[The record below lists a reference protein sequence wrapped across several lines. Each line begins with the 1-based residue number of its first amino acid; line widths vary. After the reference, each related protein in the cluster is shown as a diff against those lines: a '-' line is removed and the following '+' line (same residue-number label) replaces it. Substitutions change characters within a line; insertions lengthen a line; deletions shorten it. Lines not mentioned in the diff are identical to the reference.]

1 MAESTPLS
9 ARAKGLW
16 AVYLI
21 LLLAILYLAYLVSSS
36 QPGVFFSSDGGIK
49 YIVVK
54 QFSEGHG
61 FKHMYLPQPLWVH
74 ETWDQGF
81 FPFKPPFI
89 YPSPQG
95 YLFVFPPAFPILSS
109 FFYAHLGNTGLYIL
123 PVLSTLLLW
132 LFFILLLR
140 RCGVSPIYIAIALFI
155 MVFCSPLTIYG
166 ATFWEHMSAVLLL
179 LSGLAYILFSGG
191 GALTRPSPDLA
202 WRHPAPIWA
211 GLAMGLISG
220 LAAWFRPEAMAMN
233 GLYGLAVL
241 ILYLKERQPVHI
253 AFLATLT
260 LSVGSFLMFNQVEL
274 GSWFGIHGYQ
284 VIRENDSSGPIARGI
299 NNLLANNAISLK
311 HFGYAIFL
319 LPVIYAVLGY
329 RKNLDI
335 RIILLTCI
343 VITFCLATPFMVPN
357 DGGRQWGARY
367 FLPIIPV
374 TLVVLAVVAQQW
386 QPLIKRNWSIVF
398 IATLFLITGY
408 SFYRNTYKG
417 GIKTLRWE
425 NYNRIKPDLDFIN
438 SQNDDVVIVSLPYI
452 AMELGYMFD
461 KKYFFLAPD
470 DNSLQKLQS
479 LLKANGVHGYTY
491 IYDIRVP
498 GNQPPMLKARGLP
511 TRTDERG
518 HFYYEHYT
526 IQ

>member
-1 MAESTPLS
+1 MAELSSPS

-21 LLLAILYLAYLVSSS
+21 LLFAILYLAFLVSSS

-49 YIVVK
+49 FIVVR

-61 FKHMYLPQPLWVH
+61 FKYMYLPQPQWVH
-74 ETWDQGF
+74 ETWKQGF

-89 YPSPQG
+89 YPSQQG
-95 YLFVFPPAFPILSS
+95 YLFVFPPAFPIISS
-109 FFYAHLGNTGLYIL
+109 FFYAQLGNTGLYII
-123 PVLSTLLLW
+123 PVLSILLLW
-132 LFFILLLR
+132 LFFTLILR
-140 RCGVSPIYIAIALFI
+140 RLGVSPIYIAIALFI
-155 MVFCSPLTIYG
+155 MVFCSPMTIYG
-166 ATFWEHMSAVLLL
+166 ATFWEHMSALLLL
-179 LSGLAYILFSGG
+179 LSGMAYILFSG
-191 GALTRPSPDLA
+191 ARTST
-202 WRHPAPIWA
+202 PIWV
-211 GLAMGLISG
+211 GLTMGLLSG

-241 ILYLKERQPVHI
+241 ILYMRERSPAHI
-253 AFLATLT
+253 AFLAALT
-260 LSVGSFLMFNQVEL
+260 LSVGSFLLFNQLEL

-284 VIRENDSSGPIARGI
+284 VIRENDRSSAIARGF

-319 LPVIYAVLGY
+319 LPVICALLVY
-329 RKNLDI
+329 RKRLDI
-335 RIILLTCI
+335 RIILLACI
-343 VITFCLATPFMVPN
+343 VILFCLATPFMVPN

-374 TLVVLAVVAQQW
+374 TLAVLAVVAQQW
-386 QPLIKRNWSIVF
+386 QPFTRKNWSIAF
-398 IATLFLITGY
+398 IATLFLVTAY

-425 NYNRIKPDLDFIN
+425 NYNRIKPDLDFIS
-438 SQNDDVVIVSLPYI
+438 SQKDDVVVVSLPYI

-470 DNSLQKLQS
+470 DNSLQRLQS

-498 GNQPPMLKARGLP
+498 NNQPPMLKAMGLP
-511 TRTDERG
+511 ARTDERG

>member
-1 MAESTPLS
+1 
-9 ARAKGLW
+9 
-16 AVYLI
+16 
-21 LLLAILYLAYLVSSS
+21 
-36 QPGVFFSSDGGIK
+36 
-49 YIVVK
+49 
-54 QFSEGHG
+54 
-61 FKHMYLPQPLWVH
+61 
-74 ETWDQGF
+74 
-81 FPFKPPFI
+81 
-89 YPSPQG
+89 
-95 YLFVFPPAFPILSS
+95 
-109 FFYAHLGNTGLYIL
+109 
-123 PVLSTLLLW
+123 
-132 LFFILLLR
+132 
-140 RCGVSPIYIAIALFI
+140 
-155 MVFCSPLTIYG
+155 
-166 ATFWEHMSAVLLL
+166 
-179 LSGLAYILFSGG
+179 
-191 GALTRPSPDLA
+191 
-202 WRHPAPIWA
+202 
-211 GLAMGLISG
+211 
-220 LAAWFRPEAMAMN
+220 
-233 GLYGLAVL
+233 
-241 ILYLKERQPVHI
+241 
-253 AFLATLT
+253 
-260 LSVGSFLMFNQVEL
+260 
-274 GSWFGIHGYQ
+274 
-284 VIRENDSSGPIARGI
+284 
-299 NNLLANNAISLK
+299 
-311 HFGYAIFL
+311 
-319 LPVIYAVLGY
+319 
-329 RKNLDI
+329 
-335 RIILLTCI
+335 
-343 VITFCLATPFMVPN
+343 MVPN